1 MTDPLELLWPVM
13 DAPGTI
19 VSADQAAVWPDGCHQ
34 QLLDL
39 DVLQEAGTADRVL
52 CPDCHNHV
60 EEVLA
65 LPGPQGKTRYTILC
79 PESLRVIVS
88 KEALRQ
94 WTVDAGRFAFLLAKT
109 LNLTGQPKELASD
122 RLWRLGR
129 WRYQGVM
136 RDMLLARGCGRA
148 DAVEFRREIT
158 AAKRPILFVA
168 LSVPAADYWIG
179 ESPPIIPLPEVAF
192 LEDGKILLDA
202 QQILGLVHD
211 VDADLPRETLG
222 TESLS
227 LVLDQKVRSAI
238 ENQLTETQILQA
250 YVANGLSARA
260 AAADLTSRGHSIHH
274 STVSRTVKKHEELLR
289 TGSSESIQR
298 TRTSQRRDTP
308 IENRDSNN

>member
-1 MTDPLELLWPVM
+1 M
-13 DAPGTI
+13 DATGTF
-19 VSADQAAVWPDGCHQ
+19 VTADQIAGWPDGFHQ

-39 DVLQEAGTADRVL
+39 QVLREAGTADRVL

-65 LPGPQGKTRYTILC
+65 LPGSRGKTRYAISC

-88 KEALRQ
+88 PEALRQ
-94 WTVDAGRFAFLLAKT
+94 WTVDTGRFAFLLAKT
-109 LNLTGQPKELASD
+109 LNLTGQPKELAPD

-136 RDMLLARGCGRA
+136 RDMLLARGCERA

-158 AAKRPILFVA
+158 AAKRPIVFVV
-168 LSVPAADYWIG
+168 LSVPAADYWTG
-179 ESPPIIPLPEVAF
+179 EPPPLIPLPEVALLRDGEF
-192 LEDGKILLDA
+192 LMDT
-202 QQILGLVHD
+202 QQILGLIHD
-211 VDADLPRETLG
+211 VDADLANSRDTLG
-222 TESLS
+222 TEALS

-250 YVANGLSARA
+250 YVANRLSARA
-260 AAADLTSRGHSIHH
+260 AAAELTSRGHSIHH

-308 IENRDSNN
+308 IENRDSNK